1 MLQELG
7 GDHGAD
13 RVAAQVLRAS
23 AAAAVAVEAGQGVG
37 AARLQLA
44 AQDIALVHESSIPTR
59 GAADNADTAAAPGAG
74 ERQIRG
80 ICSYGARSAPSDSSK
95 AISLPRTCAASG
107 LPGPPAPPAACSSA
121 RAERRARRE
130 PSASST
136 RIRSPSSEELSRSR
150 YSSRERSSARA
161 WRPAQRPPAAAP
173 GAPGRSATRIASASA
188 WPFAYVSIIAERRAD
203 AAAERRP
210 EARTIH
216 TIRPMRTTAA
226 SAIHSHSS
234 DEPDPLAAGVEAAA
248 GAGAVS
254 GAWLAG
260 GACAVGV
267 GGPLVG
273 RLMLAVRLGDRLE
286 IALLMAPLTGPL
298 PPHPAAKG
306 PMTRAIAATAR
317 PFFNRL
323 VLDMPASLLLARHR
337 VLTRHGWPGQRGL
350 RASIRNRWACET
362 NAPRERMRRCMRASR
377 SA

>member
-150 YSSRERSSARA
+150 YSSRGRSSPRA
-161 WRPAQRPPAAAP
+161 WSPAQRPPTAAP

-188 WPFAYVSIIAERRAD
+188 WPFAYVSITAERRAD

-210 EARTIH
+210 EARAIH
-216 TIRPMRTTAA
+216 TIRTMRAIA
-226 SAIHSHSS
+226 PSAIHSHGS
-234 DEPDPLAAGVEAAA
+234 DELDPLAAAVVAAA
-248 GAGAVS
+248 GGGAGAVS
-254 GAWLAG
+254 GASLVG
-260 GACAVGV
+260 GASAVGV

-286 IALLMAPLTGPL
+286 IALLTAPLTGPL

-337 VLTRHGWPGQRGL
+337 VLTRHGWPGQRG
-350 RASIRNRWACET
+350 
-362 NAPRERMRRCMRASR
+362 
-377 SA
+377 